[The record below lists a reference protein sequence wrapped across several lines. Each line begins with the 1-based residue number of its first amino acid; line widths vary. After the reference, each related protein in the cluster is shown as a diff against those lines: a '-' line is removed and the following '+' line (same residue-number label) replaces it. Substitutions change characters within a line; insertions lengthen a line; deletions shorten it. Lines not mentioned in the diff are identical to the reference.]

1 VTNNSQ
7 RDHEV
12 GAFFAANADRL
23 HRIIAR
29 RVVNTS
35 REGIE
40 DACANAWTILVGR
53 PDITVDARGFSW
65 LVAVATNEALRL
77 VSNTRCEHLA
87 GGFLAGRSGDACGQ
101 GMLEPVA
108 DTRGVDEVA
117 LAHVEHQERIAA
129 LRRVKPRDRR
139 ALFLKAIGYSYRDM
153 MHITDATYTAVN
165 RRIIERR
172 AALRQLTATNA
183 SPSEPG

>member
-12 GAFFAANADRL
+12 GAFFAGNADRL

-35 REGIE
+35 REVIE

-53 PDITVDARGFSW
+53 PDITLDARGFSW

-77 VSNTRCEHLA
+77 VSKTQHERLA
-87 GGFLAGRSGDACGQ
+87 GGFLASRSGEASAAE
-101 GMLEPVA
+101 MLEPAA
-108 DTRGVDEVA
+108 DTPGLDEVA
-117 LAHVEHQERIAA
+117 LRRVEHEQRIAA
-129 LRRVKPRDRR
+129 LRLIKPPDRQ
-139 ALFLKAIGYSYRDM
+139 ALFLKGMGYSYREIMD
-153 MHITDATYTAVN
+153 ITDATYTAVN
-165 RRIIERR
+165 RRITEGR
-172 AALRQLTATNA
+172 AALRQLTATEA
-183 SPSEPG
+183 SHREPG